1 MSKYSPITEF
11 LKNQPAEKRDLTI
24 SFDTLE
30 ETLGFMLPESAYTH
44 RTWWGNERNK
54 NRTQARSW
62 LEAGWRVDS
71 VNFSKL
77 WVRFKKESGFRPE
90 HTSNE
95 TIPAITDI
103 IKNVEE
109 IPHSEFYRYPS
120 DGSGK
125 RIVLVSCVKSKTTGS
140 NPAQDLYI
148 SDLFQKSSA
157 YAKLIGDSWYILS
170 AKYGLLSPDQVIE
183 PYEKTLT
190 KMGVRERKSWANNV
204 MSDLAKIVTHSD
216 EVVFLAGVKYREN
229 LIHPLKIMG
238 SKISVPME
246 GLSFGN
252 QLKWLKNQLEQ

>member
-1 MSKYSPITEF
+1 M
-11 LKNQPAEKRDLTI
+11 
-24 SFDTLE
+24 
-30 ETLGFMLPESAYTH
+30 
-44 RTWWGNERNK
+44 
-54 NRTQARSW
+54 
-62 LEAGWRVDS
+62 DS
-71 VNFSKL
+71 VNFSML
-77 WVRFKKESGFRPE
+77 WVRFKRESGFRPE

-103 IKNVEE
+103 IKKVEE
-109 IPHSEFYRYPS
+109 IPHSGFYRDPS
-120 DGSGK
+120 DGSDK
-125 RIVLVSCVKSKTTGS
+125 RIVLISCVKSKTTGP

-183 PYEKTLT
+183 PYEKTLNE
-190 KMGVRERKSWANNV
+190 MGVGERKSWAKSV

-229 LIHPLKIMG
+229 LIQPLTKMG

-252 QLKWLKNQLEQ
+252 QLKWLKNQLG

>member
-1 MSKYSPITEF
+1 MSKYSPITKF
-11 LKNQPAEKRDLTI
+11 LQDQPSMISDLTV

-30 ETLGFMLPESAYTH
+30 EILGFMLPESAYTH

-54 NRTQARSW
+54 NRSQARSW

-77 WVRFKKESGFRPE
+77 WVRFNKESGFRPE

-103 IKNVEE
+103 IKKVEK
-109 IPHSEFYRYPS
+109 IPHSGFYRDPS
-120 DGSGK
+120 DDSGK
-125 RIVLVSCVKSKTTGS
+125 RIVLVSCVKSKTTGP
-140 NPAQDLYI
+140 NPAQNLYI
-148 SDLFQKSSA
+148 SDLFQKTSA

-183 PYEKTLT
+183 PYEKTLN
-190 KMGVRERKSWANNV
+190 KMGAGERKSWAKSV
-204 MSDLAKIVTHSD
+204 MSDLAKIVTPGD

-229 LIHPLKIMG
+229 LIHPLTKMG

-252 QLKWLKNQLEQ
+252 QLKWLKNQLG